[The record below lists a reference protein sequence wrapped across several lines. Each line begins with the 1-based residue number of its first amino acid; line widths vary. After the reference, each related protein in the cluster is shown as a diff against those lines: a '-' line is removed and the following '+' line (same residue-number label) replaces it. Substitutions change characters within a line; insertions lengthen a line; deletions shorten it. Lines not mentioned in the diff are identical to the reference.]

1 MSSHTYS
8 RANRKLRT
16 DKCCKPEARG
26 DPGATSCRIASAEK
40 SFIIPAY
47 GQMRGGGK
55 RENEG
60 ERERGGVWNCIKRH
74 GGRGG

>member
-47 GQMRGGGK
+47 GQMRGGGE
-55 RENEG
+55 RENGG
-60 ERERGGVWNCIKRH
+60 ERERE
-74 GGRGG
+74 GRSVELY